1 MKILNLEWGML
12 VCVLFIVSLC
22 LIPLLLSC
30 TTDVPRT
37 TKVNGSTCVQTDKR
51 FLGVKVYTKTEEVKT
66 KEQRL
71 DDLEVE
77 KEEREQEL
85 DLKTEERQSAAAFWI
100 GLALLIAAP
109 CCAIAGY
116 VSSGWKFWGSLGI
129 ICGFL
134 GIGFWSFEHLIPYL
148 KWPAFGLVGAVIL
161 WTMWKLKDFS
171 LMDKLKDSEPGKL
184 L

>member
-1 MKILNLEWGML
+1 MKVLNLEWGML

-22 LIPLLLSC
+22 LIPLLSSC

-51 FLGVKVYTKTEEVKT
+51 FLGMKYATETEYIKT
-66 KEQRL
+66 KEQRK

-129 ICGFL
+129 ICGLL

-171 LMDKLKDSEPGKL
+171 LMDKLKNSEPGKL